1 MAMASRY
8 IRSILLLLP
17 FYSAAAASSSVSAL
31 GETPVRTDLGAQ
43 LVQVMGGL
51 GVVLAMVL
59 LLAWLTKRFN
69 HSRLSGTH
77 GLRLLGGIS
86 LGGKE
91 RIVLVQAGDVQLLVG
106 VAPGRLIRPPPTAN
120 RSPPSKTASPVTPRL
135 ASGPSA
141 CRPAPVATSR
151 LPLIAEAPVTVRVPP
166 VR

>member
-106 VAPGRLIRPPPTAN
+106 VAPGRLQTLHVLQEPIVLQDQQDPTEEEGFGQKLGKLLEHAK
-120 RSPPSKTASPVTPRL
+120 RKP
-135 ASGPSA
+135 
-141 CRPAPVATSR
+141 
-151 LPLIAEAPVTVRVPP
+151 
-166 VR
+166 